1 MSPAQGWDFAADEVA
16 AIAERILRH
25 VDGKPLDGHTR
36 GRIARDLSTLR
47 LSSLQPCVGSLE
59 EDPACPSNYYLAAD
73 ARAKDSRTP
82 VLLHLAPG
90 SERINRLFPKRIA
103 AERVQAGGKEIVTE
117 VVPFASSDH
126 ENIRVFA
133 ERINPAFFPRPQGA
147 LPAIAAGNRHPEI
160 SLPAVFEAYRVILEK
175 MHVNMASTVQLSAT
189 REMTTDEALAAR
201 DGENPTAAGHTRVS
215 IRHLYHAGLWAAI
228 RAGWRE
234 GYNAEA
240 DHFIV
245 SGNTPDEIHRSVE
258 AVKEAIRQAAG
269 YTKFTTDTS
278 RLFELEA
285 DLRHPKAWSDAV
297 VRERFQRLFS
307 EEEQR
312 WILAEFSQPFAMEGG
327 RYVLAREEIVRLA
340 VKFGESLK
348 LNEELFDTIRAAKA
362 QLKFASRF
370 DFEPSLDEAETLT
383 TAKELLFYMHW
394 LKARGRPAQLVPPN
408 LGFKK
413 RQAYPE
419 TMESVTGG
427 AIGLKDYCHHKMW
440 DELPARAQKEFSGK
454 PLDELGARV
463 SELAAVARYFDGT
476 LSIHSGSG
484 KQPAVLERIGKATAG
499 RVNYKISGELQLQL
513 FDVLYEQPA
522 GSRWRQLYDRMVE
535 RVNQFAATGAFGAE
549 SELAAEYVKMG
560 RGSYLGDTERGR
572 VDGNLFLVFWLGNVV
587 GSRDVNSP
595 DGDRRFFKE
604 KLDELPEDLLQEVRQ
619 RNSRYVVWLAEHLR
633 S

>member
-1 MSPAQGWDFAADEVA
+1 MSAAQAWGFIASELAAVADRIFQHLEGRTLNDELRS
-16 AIAERILRH
+16 RIS
-25 VDGKPLDGHTR
+25 
-36 GRIARDLSTLR
+36 ADLSSLR
-47 LSSLQPCVGSLE
+47 LSVLQPCVGSLE
-59 EDPACPSNYYLAAD
+59 RDPVHASNYYLAAD
-73 ARAKDSRTP
+73 GLMGSSRTP
-82 VLLHLAPG
+82 ALLHLAPISAPISG
-90 SERINRLFPKRIA
+90 LFPNPIHTGRI
-103 AERVQAGGKEIVTE
+103 QAGGREILVN
-117 VVPFASSDH
+117 VIPFASSDH
-126 ENIRVFA
+126 ENIRIFA
-133 ERINPAFFPRPQGA
+133 ERVNPVFLPRPQGA
-147 LPAIAAGNRHPEI
+147 QPAIAAGNRHPEI

-201 DGENPTAAGHTRVS
+201 DGEDPTAAGHTRVS

-228 RAGWRE
+228 CAGWRE

-245 SGNTPDEIHRSVE
+245 SGNNPQEISRSVE

-285 DLRHPKAWSDAV
+285 DLRHPRVWSDSV
-297 VRERFQRLFS
+297 VGVKFQQLFS

-312 WILAEFSQPFAMEGG
+312 WILGEFSKPFRIDGAS
-327 RYVLAREEIVRLA
+327 YDLTKEEIIRLA
-340 VKFGESLK
+340 VKFGQSLK
-348 LNEELFDTIRAAKA
+348 LNEGLFDTIRAAKA
-362 QLKFASRF
+362 QLKFASSF

-394 LKARGRPAQLVPPN
+394 LKVRGRQAQLVPPN

-419 TMESVTGG
+419 TMESITGG

-440 DELPARAQKEFSGK
+440 NELPPRAQKEFSGK

-484 KQPAVLERIGKATAG
+484 KQAALLERIGKATAG

-513 FDVLYEQPA
+513 FDVLSEQPA
-522 GSRWRQLYDRMVE
+522 GSYWQQLHERMAQ
-535 RVNQFAATGAFGAE
+535 RANRFAETGAFGGE
-549 SELAAEYVKMG
+549 SELAEKYVEMG
-560 RGSYLGDTERGR
+560 LEFYLGDSLRGR
-572 VDGNLFLVFWLGNVV
+572 VDGNLFLVFWLGNVA
-587 GSRDVNSP
+587 GSRDVSSP
-595 DGDRRFFKE
+595 DGDKRFFKE
-604 KLDELPEDLLQEVRQ
+604 KLDELPEDLLAEVQ
-619 RNSRYVVWLAEHLR
+619 RRNTRYVVWLAERLQP
-633 S
+633 

>member
-25 VDGKPLDGHTR
+25 VDGKPLDGHMR
-36 GRIARDLSTLR
+36 GRIARDLSALR
-47 LSSLQPCVGSLE
+47 LSSLQPYVGSLE

-73 ARAKDSRTP
+73 ARAGDIRTP

-103 AERVQAGGKEIVTE
+103 AERVEVGGREIVAE
-117 VVPFASSDH
+117 VVPFASRDH
-126 ENIRVFA
+126 ENIRIFA
-133 ERINPAFFPRPQGA
+133 ERINPAFLPRPQGA

-245 SGNTPDEIHRSVE
+245 AGNTPDEIHRSVE
-258 AVKEAIRQAAG
+258 AVKAAIRQAAG

-285 DLRHPKAWSDAV
+285 DLRHPKAWGGAV
-297 VRERFQRLFS
+297 VEERFRQLFS
-307 EEEQR
+307 PDEQG

-362 QLKFASRF
+362 QLKFASGF

-383 TAKELLFYMHW
+383 TAQELLFYMHW

-440 DELPARAQKEFSGK
+440 HELLPRAQKEFSGK

-463 SELAAVARYFDGT
+463 LELAAVARYFDGT

-513 FDVLYEQPA
+513 FDVLYEQPS
-522 GSRWRQLYDRMVE
+522 GSRWRQLHDRMVE
-535 RVNQFAATGAFGAE
+535 RTNQFAATGAFGAE

-587 GSRDVNSP
+587 GSHDISSP
-595 DGDRRFFKE
+595 DGDLRFFKE

-619 RNSRYVVWLAEHLR
+619 RNTRYVVWLAEHLR
-633 S
+633 G